1 MKFGSKVIEWE
12 ASDETFGECQ
22 NMVRRGPI
30 LQLGSD
36 RRVLFA
42 DGWQAENVDT
52 VVYATGYHYTFPFL
66 ENSGLITVQDNRL
79 VSGATRAKHCIHNRS
94 NSVCVSSIQARQ

>member
-12 ASDETFGECQ
+12 ASDEAFGVRR

-30 LQLGSD
+30 LQLQADS
-36 RRVLFA
+36 RVTFA
-42 DGWQAENVDT
+42 AGWQAENVDV

-66 ENSGLITVQDNRL
+66 EGSGVISVEDNR
-79 VSGATRAKHCIHNRS
+79 SGFLLQQCLDVLHDRS
-94 NSVCVSSIQARQ
+94 LLTMRRP

>member
-12 ASDETFGECQ
+12 ASDKTFGTRQ

-30 LQLGSD
+30 LQLESD
-36 RRVLFA
+36 SRVLFA
-42 DGWQAENVDT
+42 DGWRAENVDV

-66 ENSGLITVQDNRL
+66 EKSGVITVQDNRL
-79 VSGATRAKHCIHNRS
+79 VSGDLKAKIMHS
-94 NSVCVSSIQARQ
+94 